1 MIAASFFLGGISGF
15 LVLDLRDLAE
25 GQLDR
30 RLAAEDGD
38 EHLEFLRVRVDLV
51 DCRRKRGERTV
62 HDGDRL
68 ADLVVDDLRQL
79 GLFLFLGLRRKDAC
93 DLVEGERGRAA
104 ALADESGDTWGVPYG
119 GPRLVDQVHPD
130 EDVTREDLAGDL

>member
-1 MIAASFFLGGISGF
+1 MIAASFFLGGISVSSF
-15 LVLDLRDLAE
+15 LDLRDLAE

-30 RLAAEDGD
+30 RLAAEDRD

-51 DCRRKRGERTV
+51 DRRGKRGERAV

-68 ADLVVDDLRQL
+68 SDLVVDDLRQL
-79 GLFLFLGLRRKDAC
+79 GLFLFLGLRREDAC

-104 ALADESGDTWGVPYG
+104 SLADETRDTW
-119 GPRLVDQVHPD
+119 
-130 EDVTREDLAGDL
+130 